1 MATGKKTGG
10 RSAGTPNK
18 QTVAVKQ
25 CLINAF
31 EQIGGWQNLAKWG
44 MENQTEFYKLWA
56 RMIPHEVTGE
66 DGGDLKVTI
75 KSIVHTSADEGDG
88 RD

>member
-1 MATGKKTGG
+1 MPKGTTNNPNGRPKGKQ
-10 RSAGTPNK
+10 NK

-31 EQIGGWQNLAKWG
+31 EQMGGWQNLTKWG

-56 RMIPHEVTGE
+56 RMIPHEVSGV
-66 DGGDLKVTI
+66 DGGDVNITVT
-75 KSIVHTSADEGDG
+75 KIVRSA
-88 RD
+88 RDTDQ

>member
-1 MATGKKTGG
+1 MAKGKTNNPGG
-10 RSAGTPNK
+10 RPKGRQNK

-31 EQIGGWQNLAKWG
+31 EQIGGWQNLAAWAA
-44 MENQTEFYKLWA
+44 ENQTEFYKLWA

-66 DGGDLKVTI
+66 DGGDIKITVT
-75 KSIVHTSADEGDG
+75 KRVVSA
-88 RD
+88 RDSG